1 MVNRFGKKHQ
11 WFYLFAFHLQ
21 PPYGCLFKKLCLWY
35 SLNIKIYSRSSSYRR
50 RVRMKKVLLAVL
62 LLAMVLLPA
71 TAAERASKTDLA
83 VGLNL
88 GTNSGVGVQYRMNDF
103 DVIGNVGFGFL
114 GGNNLSV
121 DAAANYKVTEFYIE
135 NAQFDVTVGG
145 GAALSIPFEDDKE
158 LGLAA
163 IVPVGI
169 VYNLDSMDFPLDFY
183 LRVAPGIRILPEV
196 EAYLGGYI
204 GALWRF

>member
-1 MVNRFGKKHQ
+1 
-11 WFYLFAFHLQ
+11 
-21 PPYGCLFKKLCLWY
+21 
-35 SLNIKIYSRSSSYRR
+35 
-50 RVRMKKVLLAVL
+50 MKKVLLAVL

-88 GTNSGVGVQYRMNDF
+88 GTNTGVGVQYRMNDF
-103 DVIGNVGFGFL
+103 DVIGNVGFGFI
-114 GGNNLSV
+114 GGSSLSV
-121 DAAANYKVTEFYIE
+121 DAAANYKVAEFNIE
-135 NAQFDVTVGG
+135 KAQFDVTVGG
-145 GAALSIPFEDDKE
+145 GAALSIPFEEGKK

-169 VYNLDSMDFPLDFY
+169 VYSMDNKDLPLDFY
-183 LRVAPGIRILPEV
+183 LRLAPGVSILPDV
-196 EAYLGGYI
+196 GFHMGGYI

>member
-1 MVNRFGKKHQ
+1 
-11 WFYLFAFHLQ
+11 
-21 PPYGCLFKKLCLWY
+21 
-35 SLNIKIYSRSSSYRR
+35 
-50 RVRMKKVLLAVL
+50 MKKVLLAVL

-88 GTNSGVGVQYRMNDF
+88 GTNSGVGIQYRMNDF
-103 DVIGNVGFGFL
+103 DVIGNIGFGFI
-114 GGNNLSV
+114 GGSSLSV
-121 DAAANYKVTEFYIE
+121 DAAANYKVSEFYIE

-145 GAALSIPFEDDKE
+145 GAAIRVPFDGSKT
-158 LGLAA
+158 GLAA

-169 VYNLDSMDFPLDFY
+169 VYNLDNMDFPLDFY
-183 LRVAPGIRILPEV
+183 LRVAPGLAILPDV
-196 EAYLGGYI
+196 DFYFGGYI